1 MRFFFAF
8 IIIINVI
15 LFGLGN
21 VVQAKTINHPI
32 ENTSANNTNNAGVDK
47 LINYFFAA
55 ARTGDNEIINRFL
68 DAGFP
73 IDQVNSQSYTPLM
86 VAAYSGQYETTQ
98 LLLQCGANACIQDKR
113 GNTAIMGALIKAEV
127 SIARLL
133 YSQKCDETLTNKS
146 GLTVQEFAQYWGQ
159 AEALNVAQ

>member
-1 MRFFFAF
+1 MRLFFTFL
-8 IIIINVI
+8 IIINVI
-15 LFGLGN
+15 LFGLGSI
-21 VVQAKTINHPI
+21 VQAKPINHPI
-32 ENTSANNTNNAGVDK
+32 ESTSANNTDINE

-68 DAGFP
+68 KAGFP
-73 IDQVNSQSYTPLM
+73 INQVNSQSYTPLM
-86 VAAYSGQYETTQ
+86 VAAYSGQYDTTQ
-98 LLLQCGANACIQDKR
+98 LLLQRGANACIQDKR

-159 AEALNVAQ
+159 AEALNVAQQ